1 MDSVMMFIGLIQVIL
16 VLWIVTP
23 CESDVCSQKFCQ
35 CTNFGRTRVVVKCQV
50 HGYIPNGIPSN
61 TIELD
66 LSNNLLR
73 RIPYNTFKN
82 MDKLEIINLADN
94 LISGSFYLPESVSQL
109 VIKHNFLS
117 STDAKVIL
125 KGLKRLRK
133 LDFDSNPL
141 GPTLPSD
148 MFAGFSKMDI
158 LSMRGCHLEDIEN
171 GTFRAMKNLTDLDLS
186 FNNLTH
192 IHKGTVEGLT
202 DQLTNLYLDGNE
214 LETIS
219 DGTFKQFKILQR
231 CTLRWNNLTSV
242 PDLTGPKVFV
252 NLKLD
257 SNRIKD
263 ISRIAKSGIKH
274 LFELLLASN
283 EIDYLPPNIF
293 QNIFIMDSIDLSFNK
308 LQSIPDGLFNKL
320 GKLQTLMI
328 NFNNI
333 SNINNRTFEGLSSL
347 KTLML
352 IKNKL
357 TFISNGAFD
366 ETALQSVFLHSNAI
380 KTIGSESFS
389 RLNLKQLTIFDN
401 PLHSLPDGMFDKMDT
416 ETKVSLTCKNLLQLP
431 KGQYQS
437 VIDCAPST
445 TFHILLTGKEFVYI
459 GGLKSSGFEC
469 HPCKPRPRGSG
480 CRNCSLCQV
489 GYFMNLKEMCVK
501 CPAGGFY
508 QDEMGQLNCKRCSIG
523 TFVSETR
530 RPGTTSTDCVACPY
544 GTLSN
549 ETAKYRA
556 CRCLQNFYRLD
567 RFGPCSA
574 CPLHGFVCEKDT
586 AILAPNFFWKWS
598 NQSEKELFKGFVN
611 NIHLSKPDYDTS
623 YSTFNT
629 LLPKP
634 LKCPY
639 AKSCE
644 GGIDSECH
652 YGYKGVLCAT
662 CSKGFYFRFHTCL
675 KCPRLTVTVTSSI
688 LVISLFVAVFLM
700 VLWGDSKRAENNRT
714 VADVVMSCFKIV
726 IGFYQVIAG
735 IFSAL
740 AKVQWPV
747 ILISTEKVL
756 KVFEGNILQ
765 FAPLSCIHSSLRLD
779 ELGKFTVIVALNV
792 LLVGL
797 IFLYL
802 FVKRRYIINTTNRAE
817 SQKIREIK
825 SLKKSC
831 YRNIFLLL
839 LTTYPTTSKSIIQI
853 LPLPGACVETCFSK
867 EKLDCIFL
875 LRADY
880 SIQCF
885 TPRHSLYWLMAAIL
899 ALYPVGFPLLALF
912 LTYKYRE
919 SHENEAVS
927 FGLRVFF
934 ENYKKKFW
942 FWEVIEMYRKL
953 ILISLIF
960 LFGSKSLPQ
969 IGLTVLTVSV
979 FGVLYTLFRPI
990 KDKFEDRLQTFV
1002 LWIIFFDV
1010 CLGAVYTN
1018 WDESQGEDKNDS
1030 IFVNVLFVV
1039 LNASVL
1045 LFAIGK
1051 GISHVKL
1058 FRKYF
1063 TVCPMR
1069 RFNFLRQGLALLKN
1083 KVVTTTPEESC
1094 LIEDGT

>member
-61 TIELD
+61 TIELNLSSCSLKSISEDSFRNLTVLKLLD

-133 LDFDSNPL
+133 
-141 GPTLPSD
+141 
-148 MFAGFSKMDI
+148 